1 MFFRPDIL
9 TLSPY
14 ASARD
19 EFDSVGQQSL
29 ILLDANENSLGDPL
43 DRHWERY
50 PDPQQRALKQ
60 RLAELKGVPA
70 GQIFLGNG
78 SDEAIDLLLRATCT
92 PGLHNAVILPPTY
105 GMYAVQAAINGVEI
119 RKANLKAD
127 FSPDVAA
134 VRGQM
139 DENTRLI
146 FLCSPN
152 NPTGNCLPDDFIEA
166 ILRNFDGLVVVDE
179 AYIDFAEKPSW
190 SARLEAFPNL
200 VVLQTLSKAWGLA
213 GLRLGMA
220 FASAFII
227 SILNKIKYPY
237 NISQATQME
246 VLEAL
251 QAEKEMQARV
261 QTILRERERLREA
274 LSELPGVLEIF
285 PSDANFLLVRTTDA
299 DGIYQK
305 LCAQGIIVRNR
316 SREPHCASC
325 LRITIG
331 TPDENDRLLQA
342 LITDDCTIH

>member
-1 MFFRPDIL
+1 MFFRSDIL
-9 TLSPY
+9 NLTPY

-43 DRHWERY
+43 GRHWERY
-50 PDPQQRALKQ
+50 PDPHQRALKQ
-60 RLAELKGVPA
+60 RLSGIKGLPA

-119 RKANLKAD
+119 RRANLKSD
-127 FSPDVAA
+127 FSPDLAA
-134 VRGQM
+134 VLAQT
-139 DENTRLI
+139 DEHTRLI

-152 NPTGNCLPDDFIEA
+152 NPTGNCLPDAFIEA
-166 ILRNFDGLVVVDE
+166 ILSKFDGLVVVDE
-179 AYIDFAEKPSW
+179 AYIDFAENPSW
-190 SARLEAFPNL
+190 NLRLAEFPNL

-220 FASAFII
+220 FASPFII

-237 NISQATQME
+237 NISQATQLE

-251 QAEKEMQARV
+251 QAEAAMQARV
-261 QTILRERERLREA
+261 QTLLRERERLREA
-274 LSELPGVLEIF
+274 LSQVPAVLEIF
-285 PSDANFLLVRTTDA
+285 PSDANFLLIRTTDA

-316 SREPHCASC
+316 SREPHCANC

-331 TPDENDRLLQA
+331 SPEENQRLLQ
-342 LITDDCTIH
+342 IMQ

>member
-1 MFFRPDIL
+1 MFFRSDIL
-9 TLSPY
+9 SLTPY

-43 DRHWERY
+43 GRHWERY

-60 RLAELKGVPA
+60 RLSEIKGLPA

-78 SDEAIDLLLRATCT
+78 SDEAIDLLLRAACT

-119 RKANLKAD
+119 RRANLQAD
-127 FSPDVAA
+127 FSPDFAA
-134 VRGQM
+134 VQAQI
-139 DENTRLI
+139 DEHTKLI

-152 NPTGNCLPDDFIEA
+152 NPTGNCLPDAFVEA

-190 SARLEAFPNL
+190 SLRLAEFPNL

-220 FASAFII
+220 FASPFII

-237 NISQATQME
+237 NISQATQLE

-251 QAEKEMQARV
+251 QAEAAMQAQV
-261 QTILRERERLREA
+261 QTLLRERERLREA
-274 LSELPGVLEIF
+274 LSQVPAVLEIF
-285 PSDANFLLVRTTDA
+285 PSDANFLLIRTTDA

-316 SREPHCASC
+316 SREPHCANC

-331 TPDENDRLLQA
+331 SPEENQRLLQ
-342 LITDDCTIH
+342 TMQ

>member
-1 MFFRPDIL
+1 MFFRSDIL
-9 TLSPY
+9 SLTPY

-43 DRHWERY
+43 GRHWERY

-60 RLAELKGVPA
+60 RLSEIKGLPA

-78 SDEAIDLLLRATCT
+78 SDEAIDLLLRAACT

-119 RKANLKAD
+119 RRANLQAD
-127 FSPDVAA
+127 FSPDFATVQA
-134 VRGQM
+134 QI
-139 DENTRLI
+139 DEHTKLI

-152 NPTGNCLPDDFIEA
+152 NPTGNCLPDAFVEA

-190 SARLEAFPNL
+190 SLRLAEFPNL

-220 FASAFII
+220 FASPFII

-237 NISQATQME
+237 NISQATQLE

-251 QAEKEMQARV
+251 QAEAAMQAQV
-261 QTILRERERLREA
+261 QTLLRERERLREA
-274 LSELPGVLEIF
+274 LSQVPAVLEIF
-285 PSDANFLLVRTTDA
+285 PSDANFLLIRTTDA

-316 SREPHCASC
+316 SREPHCANC

-331 TPDENDRLLQA
+331 SPEENQRLLQ
-342 LITDDCTIH
+342 TMQ